1 MYSRE
6 IQGEEYTFGVSGKLI
21 MNALV
26 MYDHQT
32 DTLWSQFLRQAVK
45 GDLEGVELDVIPAT
59 QTTWATWKELHPDT
73 KVMRTGGLGGYDNY
87 ARYYQNNQPG
97 VIGQNNVDD
106 RLATKAL
113 VVGVDFDGTAK
124 AYPTADLLDHPILN
138 DTVGDKA
145 ALIFMDAATGTALV
159 FDRRVDGRELTFQP
173 QGEPNGILTKLV
185 DDETGSVWSAFS
197 GLALEGELAGARLER
212 LPSHLSFWFAW
223 NDWYKDTEL
232 FIPSPG

>member
-6 IQGEEYTFGVSGKLI
+6 IQGREHTFGVSGKLI

-32 DTLWSQFLRQAVK
+32 NTLWSQFLRKGVK
-45 GDLEGVELDVIPAT
+45 GDLEDVELDVIPAT
-59 QTTWATWKELHPDT
+59 QTTWETWKELHPDT

-87 ARYYQNNQPG
+87 AGYYHNNQPG
-97 VIGQNNVDD
+97 VIGQKNVDD
-106 RLATKAL
+106 RLATKSL
-113 VVGVDFDGTAK
+113 VLGVDFDGTAK
-124 AYPTADLLDHPILN
+124 AYATADLLNHPVIN
-138 DTVGDKA
+138 DTVGGKA
-145 ALIFMDAATGTALV
+145 ALVYMDGATGTALV
-159 FDRRVDGRELTFQP
+159 FDRRVDGRELNFSL

-197 GLALEGELAGARLER
+197 GFAVEGELAGARLER

-223 NDWYKDTEL
+223 NDWYADTEL
-232 FIPSPG
+232 FTGPG